1 MSDSG
6 TLAAVQA
13 EIVAALSSPAIQA
26 GMPILPAMSLDD
38 LINKQALRT
47 PSIGIIYLGTTNV
60 TVYSV
65 GSRQVRATT
74 KWRIAIANTNLRG
87 TQDARSDVYSILE
100 KVRDQLHYY
109 RSSQSPKALFLFQEE
124 QCPDTQ
130 PEGKLV
136 AYADFYLD
144 LILGK

>member
-13 EIVAALSSPAIQA
+13 EIVAALSSPAIVT
-26 GMPILPAMSLDD
+26 GMPVLPAMSLED
-38 LINKQALRT
+38 LINKQSLRT
-47 PSIGIIYLGTTNV
+47 PAIGIIYLGTTNV

-65 GSRQVRATT
+65 GSRNVRATT
-74 KWRIAIANTNLRG
+74 KWRIAISHINLRG
-87 TQDARSDVYSILE
+87 TQDARTEVYSILE
-100 KVRDQLHYY
+100 KVRDQLHFTK
-109 RSSQSPKALFLFQEE
+109 SALSPKACYLFQEE

-130 PEGKLV
+130 PEGKIV
-136 AYADFYLD
+136 AYQDFHLD